1 MLANGSCHGFRSNHF
16 AYWTGVSTNLG
27 WQPRQNLIN
36 RLFMFLAS
44 YTPSLQ
50 DLFLLY
56 SQLSSSMAIGLAIL
70 LAIIAAYGIIWAIWY
85 FTKH

>member
-1 MLANGSCHGFRSNHF
+1 
-16 AYWTGVSTNLG
+16 
-27 WQPRQNLIN
+27 
-36 RLFMFLAS
+36 MFLAS

-56 SQLSSSMAIGLAIL
+56 SQLSTSMAIGLAIL